1 MVASILIFISWK
13 QTALKIPKEEE
24 RRERCSRGNVTQ
36 MLWSCMKKFH
46 LVVFHIG
53 LSSTE
58 DLPETKTNRRKLDT
72 FLDLIYSED

>member
-1 MVASILIFISWK
+1 MVASILIFIFLGET
-13 QTALKIPKEEE
+13 QQKIPKEEE

-53 LSSTE
+53 LKFNGRSS
-58 DLPETKTNRRKLDT
+58 
-72 FLDLIYSED
+72 